1 MRSIWSSPAFSSGN
15 HCRCR
20 RSDDDQV
27 PALRPRSNVY
37 WTVVRSHNDTGT
49 YWRFPSTEEL
59 LVVPLNEIR
68 RTYANSIVS
77 SYRRNLG
84 RQANPTRPNA
94 PPSRGNT
101 SSPSAY
107 SPSSQGPLPSPSQSS
122 TTMAQNDQAHSSN
135 QAPQISQSS
144 KKNVPYFFREQCAGF
159 VVKGN
164 FMTLAAKP
172 QLVEEGEWLAHQSR
186 FAHLIHRDSRAS

>member
-1 MRSIWSSPAFSSGN
+1 M
-15 HCRCR
+15 
-20 RSDDDQV
+20 
-27 PALRPRSNVY
+27 
-37 WTVVRSHNDTGT
+37 
-49 YWRFPSTEEL
+49 
-59 LVVPLNEIR
+59 
-68 RTYANSIVS
+68 
-77 SYRRNLG
+77 G

-107 SPSSQGPLPSPSQSS
+107 SLSSQGPLPSPSQSS

-135 QAPQISQSS
+135 SAYQTSHNS

-186 FAHLIHRDSRAS
+186 PEFVTMLSPHLLTCCTQLSSRTVSSVVCSRLFRLKVAPMAARYATSRSVPA